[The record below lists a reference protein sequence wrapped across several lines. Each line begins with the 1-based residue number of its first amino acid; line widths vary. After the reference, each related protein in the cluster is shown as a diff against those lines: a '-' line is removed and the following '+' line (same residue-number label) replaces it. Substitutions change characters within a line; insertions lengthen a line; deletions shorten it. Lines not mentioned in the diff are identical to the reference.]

1 MTGVTTDSNSAA
13 LELVSTL
20 ANALDADD
28 FGRVEACLHPDVT
41 YRINGAT
48 QRGPSAVVTSYRAG
62 SALARRIFDDV
73 EFGHEIVG
81 LVDRNTIRVDFADR
95 LAANDETFEHHSV
108 QDITV
113 DPNGTVLA
121 IVDQPVAGQHT
132 RLDEF
137 MNRHGL
143 SRS

>member
-1 MTGVTTDSNSAA
+1 VTADSNTAA
-13 LELVSTL
+13 LEVVSTL
-20 ANALDADD
+20 AKALDADD
-28 FGRVEACLHPDVT
+28 FGRVEACLHPEVT

-48 QRGPSAVVTSYRAG
+48 PRGPSAVVKSYRTG
-62 SALARRIFDDV
+62 SELARSIFDHV
-73 EFGHEIVG
+73 EFEHDIVG
-81 LVDRNTIRVDFADR
+81 FVERDTIRVDFSD
-95 LAANDETFEHHSV
+95 LLEANGESFEHHSV

-113 DPNGTVLA
+113 DPSGTVLS

-143 SRS
+143 GR